1 MADITI
7 DDVHAA
13 RATFGDQVR
22 RTPLLAS
29 TALSTLCRADV
40 RLKAENLQHT
50 GSFKVRGAMSRI
62 AALTPAERSRGV
74 IAASAGNHAQGV
86 AVAARAYGV
95 RATIVMPRTTPLA
108 KVEATRPYGAE
119 VVLDGDSYD
128 AARDLAKRLAQERSL
143 VPIPAYDDPLIVAG
157 QGTIG
162 LEIVEDMP
170 NVDVIVVPV
179 GGGGLAGGIGV
190 AGKAVRPAARVIGVQ
205 VAAATGARRSLDEG
219 RPIAVTCG
227 PTIADG
233 IAVGGP
239 GAVTFPLLQGYLDDL
254 VVVDE
259 DEVAQ
264 AMVLLLERAKLVVEG
279 AGAVGVAAL
288 MAGKIDIAGCHAA
301 VVLSG
306 GNVDINMLA
315 RVVEHGLM
323 QAGRYFSLTVGV
335 DDKPGQLALLAQLLS
350 ETGANVLSVAHHR
363 FGIALPV
370 GRVQVVLMLEL
381 RNEAHADEVRS
392 ALERA
397 GFVRASGTG
406 PEFVP
411 RGWLGEA

>member
-1 MADITI
+1 
-7 DDVHAA
+7 
-13 RATFGDQVR
+13 
-22 RTPLLAS
+22 
-29 TALSTLCRADV
+29 
-40 RLKAENLQHT
+40 
-50 GSFKVRGAMSRI
+50 
-62 AALTPAERSRGV
+62 
-74 IAASAGNHAQGV
+74 
-86 AVAARAYGV
+86 
-95 RATIVMPRTTPLA
+95 
-108 KVEATRPYGAE
+108 
-119 VVLDGDSYD
+119 
-128 AARDLAKRLAQERSL
+128 
-143 VPIPAYDDPLIVAG
+143 
-157 QGTIG
+157 
-162 LEIVEDMP
+162 
-170 NVDVIVVPV
+170 
-179 GGGGLAGGIGV
+179 
-190 AGKAVRPAARVIGVQ
+190 
-205 VAAATGARRSLDEG
+205 
-219 RPIAVTCG
+219 
-227 PTIADG
+227 
-233 IAVGGP
+233 
-239 GAVTFPLLQGYLDDL
+239 
-254 VVVDE
+254 
-259 DEVAQ
+259 Q

-370 GRVQVVLMLEL
+370 GRVQVVLMLEV